1 MARELLR
8 RCLQEAARPPE
19 VLNRAPSHINVGSDC
34 AGYGSDLLAL
44 NRPAMRPWLQAKL
57 TFYSDIDA
65 KKRDLLELTHAF
77 CGLAPPA
84 KRFKYSDVAERDNA
98 EAPACDLYVAGPPC
112 PAFST
117 AGLRRGIEDPRGAVT
132 FHCLDYVRAQRPR
145 AVVIEN
151 VKGMASP
158 KHKRTLDWIVKTL
171 RALQYEVHIRVLN
184 AADYGVP
191 QHRERLFVVGIR
203 DKKRTFKWPKKFP
216 LPQSALRQFLKDDGC
231 GNNGC
236 APRPVPVPE
245 KLHTL
250 AAKVPGGLRQLK
262 RDWYVVDLASSPAW
276 SSVRK
281 PGVCPTLTR
290 ARCGHKAAY
299 FVPLLGRFLQVED
312 MAALQ
317 GLDLTL
323 AKNMVKKVG
332 RRPVAQAI
340 GDAMQVDV
348 LARLLARVLWS
359 AGLTD
364 KQPDFDV

>member
-1 MARELLR
+1 M
-8 RCLQEAARPPE
+8 
-19 VLNRAPSHINVGSDC
+19 
-34 AGYGSDLLAL
+34 LAL
-44 NRPAMRPWLQAKL
+44 TKPAWGQMLHAKIA
-57 TFYSDIDA
+57 FYSDIDA
-65 KKRDLLELTHAF
+65 KKRAMLELTHEF

-84 KRFKYSDVAERDNA
+84 KRFKFSDVAERDNA

-117 AGLRRGIEDPRGAVT
+117 AGLRRGIKDPRGAVT
-132 FHCLDYVRAQRPR
+132 FHCLDYVRVQRPR

-158 KHKRTLDWIVKTL
+158 KHKQTLDGIVKSL
-171 RALQYEVHIRVLN
+171 RALQYEVYLRVRN
-184 AADYGVP
+184 AADYGIP

-216 LPQSALRQFLKDDGC
+216 LPQDALHQVLKEDD
-231 GNNGC
+231 NNSRC
-236 APRPVPVPE
+236 AAPRLVPE

-299 FVPLLGRFLQVED
+299 FVPLLGRFLQVQD

-317 GLDLTL
+317 GLNLTL
-323 AKNMVKKVG
+323 ANNMVKTVG

-340 GDAMQVDV
+340 GDAMQVDL

-359 AGLTD
+359 AGLVD
-364 KQPDFDV
+364 AQPDFDS